1 MLESGAQKFDMFENL
16 SGWVSYLRFLTVS
29 TAIFALFSLGLNLQ
43 WGLTGLINF
52 GHVAFMTVGA
62 YTTVL
67 LSLNGVPLIVSA
79 ILGAVVAALLGLLI
93 GLSTLRLRED
103 YLAIV
108 TIGVSELIRLVVN
121 NQDLP
126 TGNGFTSGA
135 QGVQGYP
142 LPLADLAPNLLLN
155 LFMIG
160 ILTLIIGVSCWRLW
174 RWISQGRYV
183 PGEGREV
190 KEKYSSHGFLFR
202 LILGSIVTLLMLVV
216 YGVGVIAWLYNDTDY
231 DKAGLMLLSVTVLAL
246 VLRRLEVL
254 ARSPWGRV
262 LKAIREDEE
271 VPRALGKN
279 VFWYK
284 LQALM
289 LGGAIAGIAGALY
302 AWQQTSIYPN
312 DFQPQT
318 TFDTWIMVILGGAGN
333 NFGAVLGAVIFF
345 GYDSLTRFILPRIVP
360 LDEVRLGAFRIMVIG
375 LILML
380 LMIWRPQG
388 ILGKSEELTLGK

>member
-1 MLESGAQKFDMFENL
+1 MFENL

-79 ILGAVVAALLGLLI
+79 ILGAVVAAMLGLLI

-121 NQDLP
+121 NQELP

-135 QGVQGYP
+135 LGVQSYP

-174 RWISQGRYV
+174 RWISQGRSLG
-183 PGEGREV
+183 GEGREV
-190 KEKYSSHGFLFR
+190 KEKYSSHNFVR

-246 VLRRLEVL
+246 VLWRLEVL

-360 LDEVRLGAFRIMVIG
+360 LDEVRLSAFRIMVIG